1 MTLTAGAFN
10 LADLYEAVADA
21 APDREVLVSGE
32 RRLTHRQLEERSNR
46 LANALA
52 ERGVEPG
59 DTVGLQLTNGTEYVE
74 GMLAA
79 FKLRAIPVNINYRY
93 VERELRYLYED
104 SGIVALIHGRGF
116 GDRVAQSLDQPLR
129 ALLTVEDGT
138 DAPLPDGAER
148 YDDVLAAADADRPA
162 VDGRSGDDLYLI
174 YTGGTTGMP
183 KGVVWRH
190 EDIFKSA
197 MGGGDLTQGG
207 DYVSGPKELA
217 ERLPENG
224 IVALAAPPLMHAAA
238 HWLTF
243 HQLFTGGIVVL
254 MPGGRFDP
262 PEVWETIARER
273 VFNVVLVGDAMVKPL
288 LDELE
293 RGGYDTD
300 GLWVIA
306 SSGAPLSQHTKDRLN
321 VLLPGRMLVDSLGSS
336 ETGVLGAKGGQGGA
350 TFQLNEHTA
359 VLDSDGRK
367 LQPGDGRTGRVARR
381 GHVPLRYHNDPE
393 KSASTF
399 VEVDGERWA
408 LTGDE
413 AMLESD
419 GTVKM
424 LGRGS
429 QCINTGGEKVYP
441 EEVEE
446 PIKAHPS
453 VEDALVVGVPDERWG
468 ERVVAVV
475 QPRPGATLDLA
486 ALQEH
491 LRSSVAGYKVPRDLI
506 VVDKIVRSPAGKAD
520 YRWAKEHAA
529 EATRPAVS

>member
-1 MTLTAGAFN
+1 MTFN

-21 APDREVLVSGE
+21 APDREVLVCGDI
-32 RRLTHRQLEERSNR
+32 RLTHRQLDERANR
-46 LANALA
+46 LANALT
-52 ERGVEPG
+52 ERGIGPG
-59 DTVGLQLTNGTEYVE
+59 DTVGLQLTNGTEYIE

-93 VERELRYLYED
+93 VERELRHLYQD
-104 SGIVALIHGRGF
+104 SGIAALVHHRAF
-116 GDRVAQSLDQPLR
+116 GDRVTQSLDQPLN
-129 ALLTVEDGT
+129 ALLTVEDGS
-138 DAPLPDGAER
+138 DGRLPAGAEA
-148 YDDVLAAADADRPA
+148 YDAVLEAADAERPE
-162 VDGRSGDDLYLI
+162 VTGRSSDDLYLI

-190 EDIFKSA
+190 EDIFKAA

-207 DYVSGPKELA
+207 DYVTGPNQLA
-217 ERLPENG
+217 ERLPDSG

-243 HQLFTGGIVVL
+243 HQLFTGGTVVL

-262 PEVWETIARER
+262 TEVWETIARER
-273 VFNVVLVGDAMVKPL
+273 VLTIVVVGDAMVKPL
-288 LDELE
+288 LDELDSST
-293 RGGYDTD
+293 YDTD
-300 GLWVIA
+300 ALWVIA
-306 SSGAPLSQHTKDRLN
+306 SSGAPLSQHNKDRLN
-321 VLLPGRMLVDSLGSS
+321 ALLPGRMLVDSLGSS

-359 VLDSDGRK
+359 VLAQDGSR

-381 GHVPLRYHNDPE
+381 GHVPLRYHNDPA
-393 KSASTF
+393 KSAATF
-399 VEVDGERWA
+399 VEVNGDRWA

-419 GTVKM
+419 GTVKL

-446 PIKAHPS
+446 PIKAHPA

-475 QPRPGATLDLA
+475 QPTPGATLDLPT
-486 ALQEH
+486 LQEH
-491 LRSSVAGYKVPRDLI
+491 VRASVAGYKVPRDL
-506 VVDKIVRSPAGKAD
+506 VLVEQIVRSPAGKAD
-520 YRWAKEHAA
+520 YRWAKEHATTSI
-529 EATRPAVS
+529 EKAVR

>member
-32 RRLTHRQLEERSNR
+32 RRLTHRQLEERANR

-52 ERGVEPG
+52 ERGIGPG

-104 SGIVALIHGRGF
+104 SGLAALIHHRGF

-129 ALLTVEDGT
+129 ALLTVEDGS

-224 IVALAAPPLMHAAA
+224 IVALAGPPLMHAAA

-243 HQLFTGGIVVL
+243 HQLFTGGVVVL

-262 PEVWETIARER
+262 PGGLGDDRPRARLQR
-273 VFNVVLVGDAMVKPL
+273 RA
-288 LDELE
+288 
-293 RGGYDTD
+293 RRRRD
-300 GLWVIA
+300 GQA
-306 SSGAPLSQHTKDRLN
+306 
-321 VLLPGRMLVDSLGSS
+321 
-336 ETGVLGAKGGQGGA
+336 
-350 TFQLNEHTA
+350 
-359 VLDSDGRK
+359 
-367 LQPGDGRTGRVARR
+367 VARR
-381 GHVPLRYHNDPE
+381 ARREPREPTTPTGFGSSRRAELRCR
-393 KSASTF
+393 ST
-399 VEVDGERWA
+399 RR
-408 LTGDE
+408 TG
-413 AMLESD
+413 S
-419 GTVKM
+419 TP
-424 LGRGS
+424 
-429 QCINTGGEKVYP
+429 CC
-441 EEVEE
+441 
-446 PIKAHPS
+446 
-453 VEDALVVGVPDERWG
+453 
-468 ERVVAVV
+468 
-475 QPRPGATLDLA
+475 
-486 ALQEH
+486 
-491 LRSSVAGYKVPRDLI
+491 
-506 VVDKIVRSPAGKAD
+506 PAGCSST
-520 YRWAKEHAA
+520 RSGRR
-529 EATRPAVS
+529 RPACSARRAARAGRRSR

>member
-1 MTLTAGAFN
+1 MTFN
-10 LADLYEAVADA
+10 LADLFEAVADA
-21 APDREVLVSGE
+21 APDREVLVCGD
-32 RRLTHRQLEERSNR
+32 RRLTYRSLDNRANR

-52 ERGVEPG
+52 AKGIGPG

-74 GMLAA
+74 GMLAC
-79 FKLRAIPVNINYRY
+79 FKLKAIPVNINYRY
-93 VERELRYLYED
+93 VERELRYLYD
-104 SGIVALIHGRGF
+104 DAGIVALIADSAF
-116 GDRVAQSLDQPLR
+116 SDRVTQSLDGDLR
-129 ALLTVEDGT
+129 ALLIVG
-138 DAPLPDGAER
+138 AGALPAGAER
-148 YDDVLAAADADRPA
+148 YEEALTDAPGERPA
-162 VDGRSGDDLYLI
+162 VDGRSSDDLYLI

-197 MGGGDLTQGG
+197 MGGGDVVQSG
-207 DYVSGPKELA
+207 DFVSGPRELA
-217 ERLPENG
+217 DRLPENG
-224 IVALAAPPLMHAAA
+224 IVALAGPPLMHAAA

-243 HQLFTGGIVVL
+243 HQLFTGGTVVL

-262 PEVWETIARER
+262 AEVWSTIAQEK
-273 VFNVVLVGDAMVKPL
+273 VFNIVLVGDAMVKPL

-293 RGGYDTD
+293 RDPSHQTD
-300 GLWVIA
+300 GLWVVA
-306 SSGAPLSQHTKDRLN
+306 SSGAPLSQHTKDRLAT
-321 VLLPGRMLVDSLGSS
+321 LLPGRMLVDSLGSS

-350 TFQLNEHTA
+350 TFQLNDSTS
-359 VLDSDGRK
+359 VLDADGRK
-367 LQPGDGRTGRVARR
+367 LEPGDGRTGRVARR

-393 KSASTF
+393 KSAATF
-399 VEVDGERWA
+399 VEVDGIRWA

-419 GTVKM
+419 GTVRM

-446 PIKAHPS
+446 PIKAHPA

-475 QPRPGATLDLA
+475 QPAPGATLDLS

-491 LRSSVAGYKVPRDLI
+491 TRGSVAGYKVPRDL
-506 VVDKIVRSPAGKAD
+506 VLVDKIVRSPAGKAD
-520 YRWAKEHAA
+520 YRWAKQAA
-529 EATRPAVS
+529 IDAVG

>member
-1 MTLTAGAFN
+1 MTDNPAAFN

-21 APDREVLVSGE
+21 APDREVLVCGD
-32 RRLTHRQLEERSNR
+32 RRLTHRQLEERANR

-52 ERGVEPG
+52 SRGVGAG
-59 DTVGLQLTNGTEYVE
+59 DTVGLQLANGTEYVE

-104 SGIVALIHGRGF
+104 SGIVALIHHRGF
-116 GDRVAQSLDQPLR
+116 GDRVAHSLDQPLK
-129 ALLTVEDGT
+129 ALLTVDDGSDT
-138 DAPLPDGAER
+138 PLPENAEP
-148 YDDVLAAADADRPA
+148 YDDVLAAAGPDRPV
-162 VDGRSGDDLYLI
+162 VDGRSSDDLYLI

-224 IVALAAPPLMHAAA
+224 IVALAGPPLMHAAA

-243 HQLFTGGIVVL
+243 HQLFTGGTVVL
-254 MPGGRFDP
+254 MPLGRFDP
-262 PEVWETIARER
+262 AEVWDTIARER
-273 VFNVVLVGDAMVKPL
+273 VFNIVLVGDAMVKPL
-288 LDELE
+288 LDEIE
-293 RGGYDTD
+293 QYPDAHNTD
-300 GLWVIA
+300 GLWVVA

-350 TFQLNEHTA
+350 TFQLNEHTS
-359 VLDSDGRK
+359 VLDADGHK
-367 LQPGDGRTGRVARR
+367 LSPGDGRTGRVARR

-393 KSASTF
+393 KSAATF

-446 PIKAHPS
+446 PIKAHDA
-453 VEDALVVGVPDERWG
+453 VDDALVVGVPDERWG

-475 QPRPGATLDLA
+475 QTVPGSTLDLA

-491 LRSSVAGYKVPRDLI
+491 VRSSVAGYKIPRDL
-506 VVDKIVRSPAGKAD
+506 VLVDKVVRSPAGKAD
-520 YRWAKEHAA
+520 YRWAKEHAISSLKV
-529 EATRPAVS
+529 T

>member
-1 MTLTAGAFN
+1 MTFN

-21 APDREVLVSGE
+21 APDREVLVCGN
-32 RRLTHRQLEERSNR
+32 RRLTHRQLEERANR
-46 LANALA
+46 LANALS
-52 ERGVEPG
+52 ERGIGPG

-93 VERELRYLYED
+93 VERELRYLYDD
-104 SGIVALIHGRGF
+104 SGLAALIHHRGF
-116 GDRVAQSLDQPLR
+116 GDRVAQALDRPLR
-129 ALLTVEDGT
+129 ALLTVDDGT
-138 DAPLPDGAER
+138 DTPLAAGAEP
-148 YDDVLAAADADRPA
+148 YDDGLAAAAPDRPV
-162 VDGRSGDDLYLI
+162 VDGRSSDDLYLI

-217 ERLPENG
+217 DRLPENG

-243 HQLFTGGIVVL
+243 HQLFTGGVVVL

-262 PEVWETIARER
+262 AEVWDTIAREK
-273 VFNVVLVGDAMVKPL
+273 VFNIVLVGDAMVKPL
-288 LDELE
+288 LDEIE
-293 RGGYDTD
+293 QHPGKHNTD
-300 GLWVIA
+300 GLWVVA

-321 VLLPGRMLVDSLGSS
+321 ALLPGRMLVDSMGSS
-336 ETGVLGAKGGQGGA
+336 ETGVLGPKSGA
-350 TFQLNEHTA
+350 TFTLNEHTA
-359 VLDSDGRK
+359 VLTADHAK
-367 LQPGDGRTGRVARR
+367 VTPGDGQVGRIARR

-393 KSASTF
+393 KSAATF

-446 PIKAHPS
+446 PIKAHPA
-453 VEDALVVGVPDERWG
+453 VDDALVVGVPDERWG

-475 QPRPGATLDLA
+475 QPAPGSSIDLA

-491 LRSSVAGYKVPRDLI
+491 VRSSVAGYKVPRDL
-506 VVDKIVRSPAGKAD
+506 VLVEKVVRSPAGKAD
-520 YRWAKEHAA
+520 YRWAKDHA
-529 EATRPAVS
+529 TSSLKVN

>member
-1 MTLTAGAFN
+1 VTFN
-10 LADLYEAVADA
+10 LAELYEAVADA
-21 APDREVLVSGE
+21 APDREVLVCGD
-32 RRLTHRQLEERSNR
+32 RRLTHRQLDDRANR
-46 LANALA
+46 LADALA
-52 ERGVEPG
+52 SRGVGAG
-59 DTVGLQLTNGTEYVE
+59 DTVGLQLANGTEYVE

-93 VERELRYLYED
+93 VERELRYLYDD
-104 SGIVALIHGRGF
+104 SGIVALIHGRSF
-116 GDRVAQSLDQPLR
+116 GDRVAQSLDHPLR
-129 ALLTVEDGT
+129 ALLTVEDGSE
-138 DAPLPDGAER
+138 AGLPDGAES
-148 YDDVLAAADADRPA
+148 YDDVLAAATSDRPA
-162 VDGRSGDDLYLI
+162 VDGRSSDDLYLI

-238 HWLTF
+238 HWLAF
-243 HQLFTGGIVVL
+243 HQLFTGGTVVL

-262 PEVWETIARER
+262 AEVWDTIAREK

-293 RGGYDTD
+293 RGSHDTD

-321 VLLPGRMLVDSLGSS
+321 TLLPGRMLVDSMGSS

-350 TFQLNEHTA
+350 TFTLNEHTA
-359 VLDSDGRK
+359 VLDADHRK
-367 LQPGDGRTGRVARR
+367 VSPGDGRIGRIARR

-393 KSASTF
+393 KSAATF

-413 AMLESD
+413 ATLESD

-446 PIKAHPS
+446 PIKAHPA

-475 QPRPGATLDLA
+475 QPASGSTLDLA
-486 ALQEH
+486 TLQEH
-491 LRSSVAGYKVPRDLI
+491 VRASVAGYKVPRDL
-506 VVDKIVRSPAGKAD
+506 VLVEKIVRSPAGKAD
-520 YRWAKEHAA
+520 YRWAKEHAVLA
-529 EATRPAVS
+529 LQKESAQ